1 MYSPSI
7 TINNMIPAITS
18 VTPLRDYALSLA
30 FTTGEVRTFD
40 MKPYLDTGIFQE
52 LKVGSVFQTARVNFG
67 TVEWQNGADF
77 DPESLYAES
86 VSMSV

>member
-1 MYSPSI
+1 
-7 TINNMIPAITS
+7 
-18 VTPLRDYALSLA
+18 
-30 FTTGEVRTFD
+30 

-52 LKVGSVFQTARVNFG
+52 LKVGSAFQTARVNFG

-86 VSMSV
+86 VAVLV